1 MLEVRWGV
9 FNRQGS
15 YLRIGFLSLVTI
27 SCFSVYVLGFSFFLL
42 FYLLMLGISFGIS
55 VLSDYLVCG

>member
-27 SCFSVYVLGFSFFLL
+27 SCFSVYVLGFSFFL